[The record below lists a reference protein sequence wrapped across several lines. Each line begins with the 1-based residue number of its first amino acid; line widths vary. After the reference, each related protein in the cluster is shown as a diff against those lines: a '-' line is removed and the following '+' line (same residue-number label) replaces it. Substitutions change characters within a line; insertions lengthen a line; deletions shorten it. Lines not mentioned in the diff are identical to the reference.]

1 MSFAHQTLTGS
12 KPEQYAQLADQAR
25 ALLAG
30 EPDRIANAANLALD
44 SLDLTK
50 VGQNAEV
57 WEKVILKLRA
67 GLMPPAG
74 R

>member
-30 EPDRIANAANLALD
+30 EPDRIVRSLCEIPTALESLGEEAA
-44 SLDLTK
+44 SLL
-50 VGQNAEV
+50 
-57 WEKVILKLRA
+57 
-67 GLMPPAG
+67 PPS
-74 R
+74 